1 MHPHGKHHG
10 MFGGHRGF
18 GPGKFMGM
26 GMGSQARRGD
36 VQPAVIALLAE
47 KDMHGYQ
54 IIQELTERSG
64 GAWTPSAG
72 SIYPT
77 LQALEDQGMVT
88 SEQVGGKRVY
98 TLTDE
103 GRAFAESLP
112 DKAPWEEMA
121 SDADPSRRLR
131 EVVQGLMA
139 ATWQVGRAGSPK
151 QIDKTV
157 EILDE
162 ARKRIYEQLAGD
174 E

>member
-1 MHPHGKHHG
+1 MHHHAKIHG
-10 MFGGHRGF
+10 MFGHRGF
-18 GPGKFMGM
+18 GPGKFMG
-26 GMGSQARRGD
+26 GMGNQVRRGD
-36 VQPAVIALLAE
+36 VQPAVVALLAE

-54 IIQELTERSG
+54 IIQELGERTG

-103 GRAFAESLP
+103 GRAYAESLP
-112 DKAPWEEMA
+112 DKAPWEEAA
-121 SDADPSRRLR
+121 SDSDPTRRLR
-131 EVVQGLMA
+131 DVVQGLMA
-139 ATWQVGRAGSPK
+139 ATWQVGRAGTPT
-151 QIDKTV
+151 QIENTTN
-157 EILDE
+157 ILDE

>member
-1 MHPHGKHHG
+1 MHPHHKLHG
-10 MFGGHRGF
+10 MFGPRGF
-18 GPGKFMGM
+18 GPGKFM

-36 VQPAVIALLAE
+36 VQPAVITLLAE
-47 KDMHGYQ
+47 QDMHGYQ

-98 TLTDE
+98 TLTDD

-112 DKAPWEEMA
+112 DKAPWEEMS
-121 SDADPSRRLR
+121 SDSDPTRRLR
-131 EVVQGLMA
+131 EVVQGLMGA
-139 ATWQVGRAGSPK
+139 AWQVARTGSPK
-151 QIDKTV
+151 QIENTSRHPRRGTQAH
-157 EILDE
+157 LRA
-162 ARKRIYEQLAGD
+162 ARR
-174 E
+174 

>member
-1 MHPHGKHHG
+1 

-18 GPGKFMGM
+18 GPGKFMGMGM

-64 GAWTPSAG
+64 GAWAPSAG

-121 SDADPSRRLR
+121 SDSDPSRRMR

-139 ATWQVGRAGSPK
+139 ATWQVGRAGTPS

-162 ARKRIYEQLAGD
+162 ARKRIYEQLASD